1 MKYSFFFTTIILIFI
16 GCNQP
21 TAADKGYVL
30 NRKYKSLIQDF
41 KSNDL
46 KLIKYIIKEDKRDT
60 LYVDSVNWEKELKL
74 FLESDIS
81 KNNSSLYKIT
91 TVNDGCE
98 KTLQT
103 TDFKQSVKK
112 LQFDSCNGGLH
123 VNINV
128 EKKNMFYD
136 FKYHL
141 ELNEN
146 GFLIECNQRVEF
158 AFASNHRIEGKF
170 IK

>member
-1 MKYSFFFTTIILIFI
+1 VKYYAFFIIIIITFI

-21 TAADKGYVL
+21 TSLDKEYVL
-30 NRKYKSLIQDF
+30 STKYTSLIQELNLNDF
-41 KSNDL
+41 KL
-46 KLIKYIIKEDKRDT
+46 TKYIIKGEKTDT
-60 LYVDSVNWEKELKL
+60 VFVDSVNWEKELKL

-81 KNNSSLYKIT
+81 KSNSSLYKIT

-103 TDFKQSVKK
+103 TDFKQNVKK

-128 EKKNMFYD
+128 EKKNMLYE

-146 GFLIECNQRVEF
+146 GFLIECNQDVEF
-158 AFASNHRIEGKF
+158 AFESSYRIEGKF
-170 IK
+170 TK

>member
-1 MKYSFFFTTIILIFI
+1 MEY
-16 GCNQP
+16 N
-21 TAADKGYVL
+21 
-30 NRKYKSLIQDF
+30 SLIQDF
-41 KSNDL
+41 KYNDL
-46 KLIKYIIKEDKRDT
+46 KLIKYITKGEKRDT

-91 TVNDGCE
+91 TVNGGCE

-103 TDFKQSVKK
+103 TVFKQSVKK
-112 LQFDSCNGGLH
+112 LQFDNCNGALS

-128 EKKNMFYD
+128 EKKNMFYE

-146 GFLIECNQRVEF
+146 GFFIECNQNVEF
-158 AFASNHRIEGKF
+158 AFESNYRIEGKF

>member
-1 MKYSFFFTTIILIFI
+1 VKYSFFFTTIILIFI

-21 TAADKGYVL
+21 TSADKGYVL

-128 EKKNMFYD
+128 EKKNMFYE

-146 GFLIECNQRVEF
+146 GFLIECNQSVKF
-158 AFASNHRIEGKF
+158 AFESNYRIEGKF

>member
-1 MKYSFFFTTIILIFI
+1 MEY
-16 GCNQP
+16 N
-21 TAADKGYVL
+21 
-30 NRKYKSLIQDF
+30 SLIQDF
-41 KSNDL
+41 KYNDL
-46 KLIKYIIKEDKRDT
+46 KLIKYIIKGEKRDT

-91 TVNDGCE
+91 TVNGGCE

-103 TDFKQSVKK
+103 TVFKQSVKK
-112 LQFDSCNGGLH
+112 LQFDNCNGALS

-128 EKKNMFYD
+128 EKKNMFYE

-146 GFLIECNQRVEF
+146 GFLIECNQNVEF
-158 AFASNHRIEGKF
+158 AFESNYRIEGKF
-170 IK
+170 TK